1 MSFLLCRQFQGL
13 KSLAANICR
22 FLGFFLFLFV
32 FLWPTPR
39 TLWVRFWRRVSFR
52 CRHLVKLRQYFRK
65 KKDAGKICIA
75 SWQWCKNIPT
85 FDKQVEKR
93 WLTSL
98 SDGHDE
104 STEIANLAKDSSII
118 FGKKKTRPKME
129 EEKASFW
136 LGSRPCANAI

>member
-22 FLGFFLFLFV
+22 FLGFFFFFLFSCGPLPALCGFGSDDV
-32 FLWPTPR
+32 FPSVAAILWSY
-39 TLWVRFWRRVSFR
+39 VNISE
-52 CRHLVKLRQYFRK
+52 K

-98 SDGHDE
+98 SDGRDE
-104 STEIANLAKDSSII
+104 STEIAHLAKDSSII